1 MISSIIDRGSEWSY
15 DASGDAPA
23 DGWQA
28 ASSSWAEGRAPFG
41 RGSGAGRIATR
52 VDAATE
58 RPSSLYFTKSFTLTN
73 DLPEWSWLN
82 TWADDGIVVW
92 VNGVEI
98 GRRNAPKGEITAD
111 SAATAAPSSRAA
123 RSNPTSFSVPVA
135 LLHEGANTIAVQVLA
150 HHRRT
155 RNLSFD
161 AHLVREDIGGAGVPA
176 PSATPSSSTAA
187 PSPSPTPAPSA
198 SPVPAP
204 TASPSPSPSA
214 PPSPSPAPSSSPAPS
229 PSPSLSPSPAPPASP
244 APSPSPAPSASSSPE
259 PEGETCGAQGML
271 APKCGALWGVYDTGD
286 GDDLAAGVTDLE
298 ATVGRRFDMTMRYH
312 DFSTHPQQGV
322 FPDEAER
329 ELGQDRTLLFS
340 WQARVSDT
348 DTDIAW
354 SRIARG
360 ELDGY
365 IDSAADRIAAFGHD
379 VMIAFDPEFDIEPNR
394 DKGSMADYVAA
405 YRRVHD
411 RFAAKGVTNVA
422 WAWVSSGYLGDG
434 NDDRIMAAY
443 PGDAYVD
450 WVGYDPYNFYTCN
463 GTPWTTFGDK
473 IDQKYH
479 FFTEGSLG
487 TKPQILT
494 EYGTSYNVSDPE
506 LAAQWHREIPA
517 ALKEHPNLKALVRF
531 NAGGAL
537 GSGEPCQLQ
546 IDNGAGMLDSFRD
559 AGLDPYVN
567 TRED

>member
-1 MISSIIDRGSEWSY
+1 MMNAFLRARARSRRILAAALTAAAALVGAVIAAPPAAASEPSDVISSIIERGSEWSY
-15 DASGDAPA
+15 DASGHAPA
-23 DGWQA
+23 EGWQTA
-28 ASSSWAEGRAPFG
+28 ALPWDVGSAPFG
-41 RGSGAGRIATR
+41 LGSRAGRITTR
-52 VDAATE
+52 IDAGPE
-58 RPSSLYFTKSFTLTN
+58 RPPSVYFSKSFTLTD
-73 DLPEWSWLN
+73 DLPEWSWIN

-92 VNGVEI
+92 VNGVEV
-98 GRRNAPKGEITAD
+98 GRKNAPKGEVTAD

-135 LLHEGANTIAVQVLA
+135 LLHQGVNTIAVQVLA

-176 PSATPSSSTAA
+176 PS
-187 PSPSPTPAPSA
+187 
-198 SPVPAP
+198 
-204 TASPSPSPSA
+204 
-214 PPSPSPAPSSSPAPS
+214 SSPAPS
-229 PSPSLSPSPAPPASP
+229 PSPSLSPSPTPPASP
-244 APSPSPAPSASSSPE
+244 SPAPSLSPSPSASSSPE

-271 APKCGALWGVYDTGD
+271 APQCGALWGVYDTGD

-434 NDDRIMAAY
+434 NDDRIRAAY

-479 FFTEGSLG
+479 FFTEGSLA

-494 EYGTSYNVSDPE
+494 EYGTSYNVSDPD
-506 LAAQWHREIPA
+506 LAARWHREIPA